1 MERGGSTWLD
11 RHPKKHSSSKKRPSS
26 LPDGKIKDMI
36 SSAIKGTTTTT
47 TPTTPPTIDTSVG
60 TEGYNDTKATT
71 AEPYDP
77 SKNPQVGESIMN
89 SGGTGANETY
99 DFSKGSKAVSTST
112 RSTTTKRRKSSLK
125 VALTGAGGTGR
136 NIV

>member
-1 MERGGSTWLD
+1 MGHGDSSWWD
-11 RHPKKHSSSKKRPSS
+11 RHPKKPSSSKKKPSS
-26 LPDGKIKDMI
+26 LPNGFIKDMI
-36 SSAIKGTTTTT
+36 SVLINGT
-47 TPTTPPTIDTSVG
+47 TPTPTINTSVG
-60 TEGYNDTKATT
+60 TEGYDDTKATT

-89 SGGTGANETY
+89 SGGTGTNETY

-112 RSTTTKRRKSSLK
+112 QSTTAKRRKSSLK
-125 VALTGAGGTGR
+125 VNISGAGGMGR

>member
-1 MERGGSTWLD
+1 MGRGDSSWQDRKHHIGNPRGDKKTSTSKIT
-11 RHPKKHSSSKKRPSS
+11 PVKKNEEVTE
-26 LPDGKIKDMI
+26 
-36 SSAIKGTTTTT
+36 TT
-47 TPTTPPTIDTSVG
+47 PTIDTSVG
-60 TEGYNDTKATT
+60 TEGYDDTKATT

-99 DFSKGSKAVSTST
+99 DSSKGSKAVSTT
-112 RSTTTKRRKSSLK
+112 TQSTTSKKRKSSLK
-125 VALTGAGGTGR
+125 VNISGAGGTGR